1 MEHFFLFGP
10 ILFLYYEESLVS
22 SILNSKLFRFDCV
35 RPNVQIGNLT
45 MKIKRLVAVFV
56 QESLRK
62 DAHTLIK

>member
-1 MEHFFLFGP
+1 M
-10 ILFLYYEESLVS
+10 S